1 MINRETVV
9 KLFNKVNN
17 KRISADSES
26 LIEGFVDL
34 DIFGV
39 TEEMLVQAI
48 ESGRVTTKEQLI
60 DPDFIKS
67 VCVNEPVIE
76 PVVEPT
82 VEPVAQAVDPN
93 NPFGMFEQMI
103 SGLVKAQC
111 EPMVSAITDEKF
123 TDWCVQNPN
132 KIKKT
137 IEFEF
142 PQFGTS
148 TTGVTHEMFEDVL
161 ATVVANEPVLLVG
174 SAGTGKNHLVKQVAD
189 AMGLEFYFA
198 NSVKQEHQ
206 LLGFIDANGN
216 YHETQFYKAYTQGG
230 VFLLD
235 ELDGSDSNALV
246 TFNSAIGSTRY
257 CDFPVG
263 RVYAHE
269 NFRVVAAANTFGKG
283 ASLQYVG
290 RNEIDD
296 ATLDRFQVIEID
308 YSEQV
313 EDALTSDTDL
323 LYFIRRFRHACEE
336 YGINHIV
343 SYRAIE
349 RLTKFKDALG
359 CEKALKYGLIKNLR
373 SDDINM
379 LRNKFDT
386 NCDEWS
392 TAFMDIARGC

>member
-1 MINRETVV
+1 MINIETVV

-60 DPDFIKS
+60 DSDFIKS
-67 VCVNEPVIE
+67 VCVNE

-111 EPMVSAITDEKF
+111 EPIVSAITDEKF

-148 TTGVTHEMFEDVL
+148 TTGVTHELFGDVL
-161 ATVVANEPVLLVG
+161 ATVV
-174 SAGTGKNHLVKQVAD
+174 
-189 AMGLEFYFA
+189 LERIW
-198 NSVKQEHQ
+198 S
-206 LLGFIDANGN
+206 
-216 YHETQFYKAYTQGG
+216 
-230 VFLLD
+230 
-235 ELDGSDSNALV
+235 
-246 TFNSAIGSTRY
+246 FNKH
-257 CDFPVG
+257 C
-263 RVYAHE
+263 
-269 NFRVVAAANTFGKG
+269 K
-283 ASLQYVG
+283 
-290 RNEIDD
+290 
-296 ATLDRFQVIEID
+296 
-308 YSEQV
+308 
-313 EDALTSDTDL
+313 
-323 LYFIRRFRHACEE
+323 
-336 YGINHIV
+336 
-343 SYRAIE
+343 
-349 RLTKFKDALG
+349 
-359 CEKALKYGLIKNLR
+359 
-373 SDDINM
+373 
-379 LRNKFDT
+379 
-386 NCDEWS
+386 
-392 TAFMDIARGC
+392 